1 MNEFLQMF
9 SNIQMPD
16 EIGRNRMLEI
26 LRETLGKLT
35 EFGVGIDLAQISRSD
50 DICNVQTQE
59 QIKLKKL
66 MLSYYDIPIISTS
79 LDLILPIISAMKYL
93 RP

>member
-35 EFGVGIDLAQISRSD
+35 EFGVEIDLAQISRSD
-50 DICNVQTQE
+50 DICNVQTQ
-59 QIKLKKL
+59 
-66 MLSYYDIPIISTS
+66 
-79 LDLILPIISAMKYL
+79 
-93 RP
+93 

>member
-1 MNEFLQMF
+1 MF

-35 EFGVGIDLAQISRSD
+35 EFGVEIDLGQISRSD
-50 DICNVQTQE
+50 DICNVQTQ
-59 QIKLKKL
+59 
-66 MLSYYDIPIISTS
+66 
-79 LDLILPIISAMKYL
+79 
-93 RP
+93 

>member
-35 EFGVGIDLAQISRSD
+35 EFGVEIDLAQISRND
-50 DICNVQTQE
+50 DICNVQTQ
-59 QIKLKKL
+59 
-66 MLSYYDIPIISTS
+66 
-79 LDLILPIISAMKYL
+79 
-93 RP
+93 